1 MAKKKEWFDFNKAM
15 VLLVIII
22 LFVLIK
28 TIVSPTAKITKNDLA
43 EEAEIV
49 LSTLTDG
56 SADVSLIRS
65 NELIEDNV
73 ARLDQMDYDEMKNLL
88 GVKNDFCIYFE
99 DITGNVVRIG
109 NINSRIG
116 SEKIYINGEP
126 CK

>member
-1 MAKKKEWFDFNKAM
+1 MSKKKEWFDFNKAM

-22 LFVLIK
+22 LFVLIR
-28 TIVSPTAKITKNDLA
+28 TIVAPTAKITKNDLA

-49 LSTLTDG
+49 LGTLTDG
-56 SADVSLIRS
+56 SADVSLIKS

-73 ARLDQMDYDEMKNLL
+73 VRLDQMSYDEIKNIL

-99 DITGNVVRIG
+99 DITGNVVRIDD
-109 NINSRIG
+109 INSRIG
-116 SEKIYINGEP
+116 SGKIYINGEP

>member
-22 LFVLIK
+22 LFVLIR
-28 TIVSPTAKITKNDLA
+28 TIVVPPEITKNDLA

-49 LSTLTDG
+49 LGKLTDG
-56 SADVSLIRS
+56 STDVSLIKS
-65 NELIEDNV
+65 NGLLEESV
-73 ARLDQMDYDEMKNLL
+73 ARLDQMSYDEIKNIL

-99 DITGNVVRIG
+99 DITGNVVRIDD
-109 NINSRIG
+109 INSRIG
-116 SEKIYINGEP
+116 SGKIYINGEP